1 MQENVR
7 FTPGST
13 EDDASKEIQRIID
26 SYAVVLF
33 QKGTRQ
39 SPQVNCKNPTPMNV
53 A

>member
-1 MQENVR
+1 MQENIR

-13 EDDASKEIQRIID
+13 EDDATIEIQRIID

-39 SPQVNCKNPTPMNV
+39 SPQVENKAQKPKNLD
-53 A
+53 